1 MDPDEVV
8 RRRLHAQRLRG
19 SGLDSPADAVRH
31 LLAVQAQE
39 FPYARWSL
47 AQRTGLGSASE
58 ASADRGAAA
67 AHVPTAMDVEQAVS
81 DGLIL
86 RPHILR
92 PTWHFGWPT

>member
-19 SGLDSPADAVRH
+19 PGLGSPEDAVRH

-47 AQRTGLGSASE
+47 AQRTGSL
-58 ASADRGAAA
+58 GAAVGAQSHRVA
-67 AHVPTAMDVEQAVS
+67 AEAAVATAA
-81 DGLIL
+81 
-86 RPHILR
+86 
-92 PTWHFGWPT
+92 